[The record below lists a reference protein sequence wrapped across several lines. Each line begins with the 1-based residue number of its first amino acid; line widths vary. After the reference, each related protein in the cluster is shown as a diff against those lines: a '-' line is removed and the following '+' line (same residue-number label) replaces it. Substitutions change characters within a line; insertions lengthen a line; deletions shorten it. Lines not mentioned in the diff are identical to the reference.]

1 MSIVKESE
9 LDVLEPKL
17 QERQTANIPHEQSFP
32 LLIGWLP
39 ADLEQL
45 EKENRLPVVRKRRS
59 ASSLN

>member
-9 LDVLEPKL
+9 LDVMEPRL
-17 QERQTANIPHEQSFP
+17 QERQDSIPCEKVFP

-45 EKENRLPVVRKRRS
+45 NRENRLPVVRKHHQA
-59 ASSLN
+59 ASSN